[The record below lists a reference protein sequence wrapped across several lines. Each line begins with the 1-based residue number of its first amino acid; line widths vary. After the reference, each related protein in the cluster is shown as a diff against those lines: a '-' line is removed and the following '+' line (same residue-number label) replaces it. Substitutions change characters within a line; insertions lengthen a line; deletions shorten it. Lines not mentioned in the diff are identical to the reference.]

1 MATQGHDREQASFPL
16 RVICI
21 KETFESD
28 GGICFDVPESWGFH
42 IISHTWTEDARNWSV
57 AIANTMAEKKVTC
70 DKNAYAELFKQV
82 SFAKKRGYTDLLEF
96 LSILALDGVQRV
108 WFDALCINQKSG
120 DEKNR
125 EIARMGEYYA
135 RCAGCYVWCHGMG
148 GGFRLWAQA
157 DPPRYYT
164 LPRWFSRVW
173 TLQEFVLP
181 NKLVFVV
188 GMDMEGCTAMFA
200 HKAYCRSSGLSWQP
214 AELMDT
220 LVETKFVSRYESLR
234 QVNSRELFPCPH
246 CRHQQKGHV
255 YFVEREKYFELMD
268 RSSHKSI
275 EAGRLPPTFWTEFKS
290 PLYRLRTIL
299 SCNEELRSLQR
310 AALVVREI
318 SMRDCA
324 EQHDEDRLLSILG
337 LLQVEG
343 KVQLRTGRGL
353 EEQIFDV
360 ARSLLNSS
368 PSHEHQQL
376 LLLLCFAQYHGSP
389 VTSMSWA
396 PTFSRQKL
404 LGDMRLQSFPM
415 FHNFTSIAQ
424 VGGLGKPGLVLR
436 CPFLRAKAVPF
447 AEHRQNCSTCLQCR
461 QAGRNHL
468 MNHFILEIQNRPHY
482 SVLLWAVSDEDHE
495 GELCFLSVTSPTFIM
510 SIKSDTSVERLR
522 TMSFH
527 VYLLLLA
534 QDQVPGFSQPYGL
547 FLVCIGKDKANLHK
561 VGVFM
566 CGPGWDP
573 EAMEEPGAYDTPE
586 AQSEVSTSEGEE
598 KEEEEEEEGPFNNE
612 ELEDFQSSQAIP
624 WKDEFPAILPDNEE
638 FDSDD
643 EADDNKE
650 GDTEEEEEEQEEDEE
665 DEEDGKGDEIVDAV
679 YANISSWEQDVLCMD
694 RDRFIVGGFGAIVPL
709 NVLTSDKVNEGY

>member
-495 GELCFLSVTSPTFIM
+495 
-510 SIKSDTSVERLR
+510 
-522 TMSFH
+522 
-527 VYLLLLA
+527 
-534 QDQVPGFSQPYGL
+534 
-547 FLVCIGKDKANLHK
+547 
-561 VGVFM
+561 
-566 CGPGWDP
+566 
-573 EAMEEPGAYDTPE
+573 AMEEPGAYDTPE

-709 NVLTSDKVNEGY
+709 NVLTSDKVNEGFLVAS